1 MVDEVP
7 VLSIDGS
14 ELVQNLESE
23 AKLDMEEEDD
33 QKRGLEAFSANLLA
47 QVGGVEAILC
57 LPRGFRYSWVII
69 DTCGH
74 LCRKM
79 GRPRMKSWKAC
90 LCMQLGV

>member
-1 MVDEVP
+1 M
-7 VLSIDGS
+7 LSIDGS

-23 AKLDMEEEDD
+23 AKLDLEEDD

-47 QVGGVEAILC
+47 QVGGGEAVLR

-74 LCRKM
+74 LCRKT
-79 GRPRMKSWKAC
+79 GRPRMRSWKAC